1 MYWDLFLRKEE
12 SSMKYIFDSRLISG
26 NETIFY
32 IYLVVIILII
42 LFAIIT
48 TYKEIKNGFK

>member
-1 MYWDLFLRKEE
+1 
-12 SSMKYIFDSRLISG
+12 MKYIFDNRLISE

-42 LFAIIT
+42 LFAIIA
-48 TYKEIKNGFK
+48 TYKEIKNESN